1 MKYYQEIAIY
11 ADLELIQELLIRYDH
26 IEVWERGFEIF
37 KELIVD
43 DKESC
48 IIHWDIEKNI
58 DYTYRLKEN
67 ILGTKLCL
75 EANGLEEDLDGLEVQ
90 FYMQRALKGIKERAE
105 ENYFFCSNV

>member
-1 MKYYQEIAIY
+1 MKYYQEIAIN

-26 IEVWERGFEIF
+26 IKVWERGFEIF
-37 KELIVD
+37 KDLIVD

-48 IIHWDIEKNI
+48 VIHWDIEKNI

-75 EANGLEEDLDGLEVQ
+75 EANGLQENMDWDGLEIQ
-90 FYMQRALKGIKERAE
+90 LYMQRALKGIKERAE
-105 ENYFFCSNV
+105 EN

>member
-1 MKYYQEIAIY
+1 MKYYQEIAIH
-11 ADLELIQELLIRYDH
+11 ADLELIKELLIRFDH
-26 IEVWERGFEIF
+26 IKVWERGFEIF
-37 KELIVD
+37 KDLIVD

-75 EANGLEEDLDGLEVQ
+75 EATGLEEDLDGLEILL
-90 FYMQRALKGIKERAE
+90 YIQRALKGIKERAE
-105 ENYFFCSNV
+105 EN